1 MIHGWHIH
9 RTSRIRRRRIHWTHK
24 QHRSTHQIHHQT
36 WERKQTSLHG
46 SMHPYSEWWI
56 HEDNYLHE
64 ADTHGPVPQLQVT
77 SPSNPQTFSCTH
89 PSPTGK
95 SGRLHLHHP
104 AQKDHLERTTH
115 EDLYWNFQTCQDYQ
129 NSLAG
134 FISHITYTYT
144 KSQQTSSARWYYTIK
159 IKHLKNTDVEP
170 SITSRVTLT
179 AATHT

>member
-1 MIHGWHIH
+1 MKPTHTDQYLNFKSHH
-9 RTSRIRRRRIHWTHK
+9 PLTHK
-24 QHRSTHQIHHQT
+24 RSVVHTLTYREQQYVT
-36 WERKQTSLHG
+36 TAEDRK
-46 SMHPYSEWWI
+46 SELAHVHNALRANGYPEWA
-56 HEDNYLHE
+56 L
-64 ADTHGPVPQLQVT
+64 APP
-77 SPSNPQTFSCTH
+77 PSSAKRP
-89 PSPTGK
+89 PSTK
-95 SGRLHLHHP
+95 
-104 AQKDHLERTTH
+104 TTH

-144 KSQQTSSARWYYTIK
+144 KSQRTSSARWYYTIK

>member
-1 MIHGWHIH
+1 
-9 RTSRIRRRRIHWTHK
+9 
-24 QHRSTHQIHHQT
+24 
-36 WERKQTSLHG
+36 
-46 SMHPYSEWWI
+46 MHPYSEWWI

-64 ADTHGPVPQLQVT
+64 ADTHGPAPQLRVT

-89 PSPTGK
+89 PHLQGTAVRHHSWRQEIWTGTCPQCRE
-95 SGRLHLHHP
+95 SQWIRLHLHHP
-104 AQKDHLERTTH
+104 AQKDHLARTTH

-129 NSLAG
+129 NSLPG

-144 KSQQTSSARWYYTIK
+144 KSQRTSSARWYYTIK